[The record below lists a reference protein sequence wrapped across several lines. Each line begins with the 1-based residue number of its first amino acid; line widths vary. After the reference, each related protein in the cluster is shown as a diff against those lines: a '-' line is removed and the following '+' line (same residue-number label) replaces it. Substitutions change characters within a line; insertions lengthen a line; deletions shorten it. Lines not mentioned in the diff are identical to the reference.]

1 MASTWDSK
9 YIIESISEDYEE
21 HFKKESENSLLTY
34 YKGLLNN
41 CKKAVS
47 YKDSLQITVSAWEY
61 ISQYEVVTN
70 ADQVATF
77 VECLAKASRHI
88 LLSGDWLSQEKVS
101 RDYLETLLKKC
112 VNVGAGKK
120 ETVEA
125 VLALAQKPWD
135 SQRVRNLLTGRT
147 ELQQQVLSLV
157 STEGVDCV
165 LLRIELLVEAGL
177 DKPAY
182 KFVSNVTNSL
192 LADHIVFE
200 SYVLTS
206 KPGTLERIVDM
217 FLALAVATRHES
229 RLYKVLKLV
238 GLEMVNK
245 TYMPRFYAYISPPVP
260 PPTDPKLLVS
270 LGRCKRLFTNLVCS
284 KVIQVFAQWS
294 IAGAAVKECPG
305 ELQGTIIHRWLESKI
320 ESGKGAQSIVPDVET
335 LMQSANQT
343 SFLYTMAILL
353 WRKFGKE
360 VETLCLRMFIKGLT
374 SDLNN
379 TEASKKNK
387 SKKAEIESRMAKGFW
402 YLSEV
407 VSDRVSLAREAV
419 LTGFSIS
426 PSAEM
431 FDKIKELAAH
441 SGLDK
446 LVDEEDEKDVSFED
460 VPEESLGLH
469 CRVTLG
475 EETPKAKLFTRAH
488 QAKHSMVHLMPDN
501 SNTRFTQMKS
511 GNMDFSTWCTNL
523 TGGLSVTKFAIGVG
537 RANTKLRTN
546 GKIKK
551 KFRNLEGLLS
561 IQGELITEASNYNPL
576 DQPCKSLSHENLGLS
591 KEITDDLLIVIA
603 APRWHLLSWVMDWSD
618 LEGTCA
624 KLLANPSIRE
634 PSEELKF
641 LNIDYTQFDE
651 WSSDEEVTIYTG
663 IEKGYEKWLEVP
675 SEDDKFSE
683 HGLTSEDEEV
693 EFNHKHTID
702 RPDYDDHE
710 VFVTEKDYHVNSE
723 KVVADVV
730 MVDKESKHS
739 SSKNDNINESFPGT
753 DVATAMEIN
762 DEITDEPEQSDPV
775 DANVSNVYRFVDET
789 LEPEP
794 EKPDK
799 KVAKNIAPTNEDES
813 VMDVNF
819 AFINPTHN
827 CTKLKARLAL
837 ARLVPGLEG
846 SAVPKTSHTSQICMV
861 QISGG
866 VVSQTPGTS
875 PPANSPSVTQGTL
888 LLRPGPSGVTRPGLT
903 RVTAVPSQVISP
915 RPGQTTVRLSPAT
928 SPRIGQVLG
937 GPRPATPGSPAKK
950 IQYICKQGGQTFVIE
965 STAVLEKLRSAGLTA
980 GMGNV
985 QLRLPIAAVRPAT
998 AVTTVGT
1005 ESKTDM
1011 SEGLAGR
1018 LGTLLTS
1025 PKVTS
1030 TTTTTL
1036 ATRLLPSQGALVNAG
1051 LTQVKNVTTTVV
1063 AKTPATVTEPGKAAE
1078 NNGGPADL
1086 IRQLNL
1092 ARAQGLVVLQQWGDK
1107 QVLVHKATGRWIMRQ
1122 GSRLVTVPPQ
1132 ALGISTDGNS
1142 SASSS
1147 PGAGGPAIS
1156 SRTMEQ
1162 LAEFDSILESK
1173 FKTES
1178 GEVTNGG
1185 VVVVSGAGNTRQV
1198 IQLPTTPL
1206 KKELVLS
1213 KDGIKQSI
1221 SPVKSPLLP
1230 AAATFPK
1237 PQEDP
1242 ETMKRIQA
1250 ILDDYND
1257 QIRNSPDLHNRPAPR
1272 RRTNGS
1278 GNPDSPKADS
1288 PTGSGTASGSTSPNN
1303 VVRRCGSESLS
1314 PGPGPSPSMSPVKDP
1329 LTVAMAE
1336 IKESGALTLTA
1347 QPNIEP
1353 LHTPAPAPAGVTS
1366 VRLVP
1371 KGGPVTQRIM
1381 VPAGNTR
1388 GIMMGGQGTVQRLMV
1403 VASGDGRRM
1412 VAVRP
1417 VVVTTNSFTN
1427 SVQPSMVTTNSCF
1440 TLSGT
1445 NSIPITVSLPT
1456 SPVSLASLPSILNT
1470 RPASPPRPSTPG
1482 LGIPMEM
1489 TPGQIM
1495 EAEISATLL
1504 DNPSSPFQ
1512 SGSLTTLSD
1521 ESDQVCAS
1529 LPDNVFSVSSPGP
1542 SCPGLDSDFDQVIS
1556 TSGPQQLATPSHLT
1570 DMVSSHTDLPVES
1583 SITHQSTQDNTQS
1596 SSQPNRTGRRRSGR
1610 SELSQPESKKVRL
1623 NNYSEIGQP
1632 SNPVGI
1638 SDGSTTVPNT

>member
-1 MASTWDSK
+1 M
-9 YIIESISEDYEE
+9 IESISEDYEE
-21 HFKKESENSLLTY
+21 HFRKESENSLVTY
-34 YKGLLNN
+34 YKGLHNS
-41 CKKAVS
+41 CKRAVS

-61 ISQYEVVTN
+61 ISQFEVITN
-70 ADQVATF
+70 ADQVFTF

-112 VNVGAGKK
+112 IGAGAGKK

-125 VLALAQKPWD
+125 VLSLAQKPWD
-135 SQRVRNLLTGRT
+135 SPRVRNLLTGRT

-165 LLRIELLVEAGL
+165 LLRIELLVESGL

-206 KPGTLERIVDM
+206 KPGTLERIVDL

-238 GLEMVNK
+238 GLEEVNK

-260 PPTDPKLLVS
+260 APEDPKLQVS
-270 LGRCKRLFTNLVCS
+270 LGRCKRLFTPLVCS
-284 KVIQVFAQWS
+284 KVIKVFAQWS
-294 IAGAAVKECPG
+294 IAGAAVKECPV
-305 ELQGTIIHRWLESKI
+305 ELQGSIIHRWLESKI
-320 ESGKGAQSIVPDVET
+320 EGGKGAQAIILDVET

-353 WRKFGKE
+353 WRKFGKD
-360 VETLCLRMFIKGLT
+360 VETLCLKMFIKGLT

-379 TEASKKNK
+379 SEASKKNK
-387 SKKAEIESRMAKGFW
+387 SKNAEIESRMATGFW
-402 YLSEV
+402 FLSEV

-426 PSAEM
+426 PSKEM
-431 FDKIKELAAH
+431 FEKIKELAAY

-446 LVDEEDEKDVSFED
+446 IVDVEDEKDISYED
-460 VPEESLGLH
+460 IEEDSKELH

-475 EETPKAKLFTRAH
+475 EETPKAKNSLRAH
-488 QAKHSMVHLMPDN
+488 QAKRNQHRKTSGSSNQIFKQIKSESDFGKWFESLGREVAGPD
-501 SNTRFTQMKS
+501 
-511 GNMDFSTWCTNL
+511 
-523 TGGLSVTKFAIGVG
+523 VG
-537 RANTKLRTN
+537 SANTKLRTN
-546 GKIKK
+546 KINKK
-551 KFRNLEGLLS
+551 KFRNLEGILS

-576 DQPCKSLSHENLGLS
+576 DDPCKSLSHENLGLS
-591 KEITDDLLIVIA
+591 KDITEDLLIVIA
-603 APRWHLLSWVMDWSD
+603 APRWHLLSWVMDWSE
-618 LEGTCA
+618 LESTCA
-624 KLLANPSIRE
+624 KLLANPSMRE

-675 SEDDKFSE
+675 SEEDKFSE

-710 VFVTEKDYHVNSE
+710 DFVTEYDYHVNSE
-723 KVVADVV
+723 ALVSDVV
-730 MVDKESKHS
+730 MNESKHS
-739 SSKNDNINESFPGT
+739 SSSKKDNINESFSGS
-753 DVATAMEIN
+753 DVASAMEIN

-775 DANVSNVYRFVDET
+775 DANITNVYRFVDET

-794 EKPDK
+794 EKQ
-799 KVAKNIAPTNEDES
+799 VAKNNDNDS

-819 AFINPTHN
+819 ALLPPQPDSIN
-827 CTKLKARLAL
+827 LKARLAL

-846 SAVPKTSHTSQICMV
+846 SAVPKRKRITQVCMV
-861 QISGG
+861 QIGG
-866 VVSQTPGTS
+866 VVGQTQGTS
-875 PPANSPSVTQGTL
+875 NPPNTPNVTQGTL

-903 RVTAVPSQVISP
+903 RVTAVPSQIISSP

-928 SPRIGQVLG
+928 SPRVGQLVG
-937 GPRPATPGSPAKK
+937 GPRLATPGSPKK

-998 AVTTVGT
+998 AVTSTGGS
-1005 ESKTDM
+1005 ESKTDL

-1030 TTTTTL
+1030 TTATTL
-1036 ATRLLPSQGALVNAG
+1036 ATRLLPTQSALVNAG
-1051 LTQVKNVTTTVV
+1051 LTQVKTETSTAV
-1063 AKTPATVTEPGKAAE
+1063 AKSPAVTEPVVVKSE
-1078 NNGGPADL
+1078 SSGGPADL

-1178 GEVTNGG
+1178 VEVTNGG
-1185 VVVVSGAGNTRQV
+1185 VVVVSGAGNTRQI

-1213 KDGIKQSI
+1213 KDGIKSQSQ

-1288 PTGSGTASGSTSPNN
+1288 PPGSGTVSGSTSPSN

-1336 IKESGALTLTA
+1336 IKESGTLTLTA
-1347 QPNIEP
+1347 QPTLEP
-1353 LHTPAPAPAGVTS
+1353 LHSPAPVGVTS

-1371 KGGPVTQRIM
+1371 KTGTVTQRIM

-1388 GIMMGGQGTVQRLMV
+1388 GLMMAGQGGTVQRLMV
-1403 VASGDGRRM
+1403 VSNGDGRRM

-1417 VVVTTNSFTN
+1417 VVVSTNSFTN
-1427 SVQPSMVTTNSCF
+1427 TQPNMSVTT
-1440 TLSGT
+1440 
-1445 NSIPITVSLPT
+1445 
-1456 SPVSLASLPSILNT
+1456 
-1470 RPASPPRPSTPG
+1470 
-1482 LGIPMEM
+1482 
-1489 TPGQIM
+1489 
-1495 EAEISATLL
+1495 
-1504 DNPSSPFQ
+1504 
-1512 SGSLTTLSD
+1512 
-1521 ESDQVCAS
+1521 
-1529 LPDNVFSVSSPGP
+1529 
-1542 SCPGLDSDFDQVIS
+1542 
-1556 TSGPQQLATPSHLT
+1556 
-1570 DMVSSHTDLPVES
+1570 
-1583 SITHQSTQDNTQS
+1583 
-1596 SSQPNRTGRRRSGR
+1596 
-1610 SELSQPESKKVRL
+1610 K
-1623 NNYSEIGQP
+1623 
-1632 SNPVGI
+1632 
-1638 SDGSTTVPNT
+1638 

>member
-21 HFKKESENSLLTY
+21 HFRKESENSLVTY
-34 YKGLLNN
+34 FKGLLNN
-41 CKKAVS
+41 SKKAVS
-47 YKDSLQITVSAWEY
+47 YKDSLQTTVSAWEY
-61 ISQYEVVTN
+61 ISQYEVITN
-70 ADQVATF
+70 PDQVSTF
-77 VECLAKASRHI
+77 VECLARASRHI
-88 LLSGDWLSQEKVS
+88 LLSGDWLTQEKVS
-101 RDYLETLLKKC
+101 RDYLESLLKKC
-112 VNVGAGKK
+112 IVAGAGKK
-120 ETVEA
+120 ETVEG
-125 VLALAQKPWD
+125 VLSLAQKPWD
-135 SQRVRNLLTGRT
+135 SPRVKNLLTGKS

-165 LLRIELLVEAGL
+165 LLRIELLVESGL

-206 KPGTLERIVDM
+206 KSGTLERIVDM

-238 GLEMVNK
+238 GLEVVNQVY
-245 TYMPRFYAYISPPVP
+245 TPRFYAYINPPATP
-260 PPTDPKLLVS
+260 PSDPKLQVS
-270 LGRCKRLFTNLVCS
+270 LGRCKRLFTPLVCS

-294 IAGAAVKECPG
+294 IAGLAVKECPL
-305 ELQGTIIHRWLESKI
+305 ELQDTIIQRWLDSKI
-320 ESGKGAQSIVPDVET
+320 ESGKGPQSIILDVET
-335 LMQSANQT
+335 LMKSANQT
-343 SFLYTMAILL
+343 QFLYNMAILL
-353 WRKFGKE
+353 WRKYGKD
-360 VETLCLRMFIKGLT
+360 VETLCLKMFIKGLT
-374 SDLNN
+374 SDLNQS
-379 TEASKKNK
+379 EACKKNK
-387 SKKAEIESRMAKGFW
+387 SKKAEIEGRMAKGFW

-419 LTGFSIS
+419 LTGFSIC
-426 PSAEM
+426 PTKERL
-431 FDKIKELAAH
+431 DKIKEMAAY

-446 LVDEEDEKDVSFED
+446 LTDVKEEKDVAVVD
-460 VPEESLGLH
+460 VPEEKFDIR
-469 CRVTLG
+469 CRITLG
-475 EETPKAKLFTRAH
+475 EETVKAKDAMKMH
-488 QAKHSMVHLMPDN
+488 QARHNQHFKTKEN
-501 SNTRFTQMKS
+501 SSVIFQQLKVDADHRSWFDKLS
-511 GNMDFSTWCTNL
+511 GELATNN
-523 TGGLSVTKFAIGVG
+523 VG

-546 GKIKK
+546 KINKK
-551 KFRNLEGLLS
+551 KFRNMEGILS

-576 DQPCKSLSHENLGLS
+576 DEPCKSLSHVNLGLS

-618 LEGTCA
+618 LESTCT

-675 SEDDKFSE
+675 SEEDKFSE
-683 HGLTSEDEEV
+683 HGLTSDDEEV
-693 EFNHKHTID
+693 EFNHKHSID

-710 VFVTEKDYHVNSE
+710 DFVTDKDYFSNSE
-723 KVVADVV
+723 DLESDIV
-730 MVDKESKHS
+730 MSNV
-739 SSKNDNINESFPGT
+739 KNDNINETFSGNN
-753 DVATAMEIN
+753 VATAMEIN
-762 DEITDEPEQSDPV
+762 DEITDEPEQNNSA
-775 DANVSNVYRFVDET
+775 DANKTNMYRFVDET

-794 EKPDK
+794 EKH
-799 KVAKNIAPTNEDES
+799 VANDSASNETSDT

-819 AFINPTHN
+819 AFIPTN
-827 CTKLKARLAL
+827 LDCNQLKVRLAL
-837 ARLVPGLEG
+837 ARVVPGLEG
-846 SAVPKTSHTSQICMV
+846 SAVPKRNHVTQVCMV

-866 VVSQTPGTS
+866 IVGQTNGSNATANT
-875 PPANSPSVTQGTL
+875 PAATQSTL

-903 RVTAVPSQVISP
+903 RAVAVPNQIVNSP
-915 RPGQTTVRLSPAT
+915 RPGQTTLRVSPAS
-928 SPRIGQVLG
+928 SPRVGHVVG
-937 GPRPATPGSPAKK
+937 GPRLGTPGSPKK
-950 IQYICKQGGQTFVIE
+950 VQYICKQGGQTFVIE
-965 STAVLEKLRSAGLTA
+965 STAVLEKLRNAGLTA

-985 QLRLPIAAVRPAT
+985 QLRLPIAAVRPANPAT
-998 AVTTVGT
+998 AGTVDV
-1005 ESKTDM
+1005 KTDLN
-1011 SEGLAGR
+1011 EGLAGR
-1018 LGTLLTS
+1018 LG
-1025 PKVTS
+1025 
-1030 TTTTTL
+1030 
-1036 ATRLLPSQGALVNAG
+1036 ALLPNQKVVATSARVLPTQTALVNSG
-1051 LTQVKNVTTTVV
+1051 LTQVKNEAAVGVTPAVTKSTVV
-1063 AKTPATVTEPGKAAE
+1063 SDSAKQDNA
-1078 NNGGPADL
+1078 GPADL

-1132 ALGISTDGNS
+1132 ALGISTDGSS

-1206 KKELVLS
+1206 KKELVLN
-1213 KDGIKQSI
+1213 KDNKQTQQ
-1221 SPVKSPLLP
+1221 SPVKSPVLP
-1230 AAATFPK
+1230 AAAASFPK

-1288 PTGSGTASGSTSPNN
+1288 PPGSGTVSGSTSPNN
-1303 VVRRCGSESLS
+1303 IVRRCGSESVS
-1314 PGPGPSPSMSPVKDP
+1314 PAPGPSPSMSPVKDP

-1336 IKESGALTLTA
+1336 IKESGTLTLAAHPT
-1347 QPNIEP
+1347 IEP
-1353 LHTPAPAPAGVTS
+1353 LHSPAPVGVTS

-1371 KGGPVTQRIM
+1371 KTGTVTQRIV
-1381 VPAGNTR
+1381 VPAANTR
-1388 GIMMGGQGTVQRLMV
+1388 GLVVAGQGGSVQRLMV
-1403 VASGDGRRM
+1403 VSSGDGRRM

-1417 VVVTTNSFTN
+1417 VVVSTNSFTN
-1427 SVQPSMVTTNSCF
+1427 NTQPNLSVSKYDYLF
-1440 TLSGT
+1440 FYLELTLS
-1445 NSIPITVSLPT
+1445 
-1456 SPVSLASLPSILNT
+1456 
-1470 RPASPPRPSTPG
+1470 
-1482 LGIPMEM
+1482 
-1489 TPGQIM
+1489 
-1495 EAEISATLL
+1495 
-1504 DNPSSPFQ
+1504 
-1512 SGSLTTLSD
+1512 
-1521 ESDQVCAS
+1521 
-1529 LPDNVFSVSSPGP
+1529 
-1542 SCPGLDSDFDQVIS
+1542 
-1556 TSGPQQLATPSHLT
+1556 
-1570 DMVSSHTDLPVES
+1570 
-1583 SITHQSTQDNTQS
+1583 
-1596 SSQPNRTGRRRSGR
+1596 SQ
-1610 SELSQPESKKVRL
+1610 
-1623 NNYSEIGQP
+1623 
-1632 SNPVGI
+1632 
-1638 SDGSTTVPNT
+1638 

>member
-1 MASTWDSK
+1 MASTWDSR
-9 YIIESISEDYEE
+9 YINESLCEDYEE
-21 HFKKESENSLLTY
+21 HFKKESDNSLVTY
-34 YKGLLNN
+34 YKGLLSNS
-41 CKKAVS
+41 KKAVS
-47 YKDSLQITVSAWEY
+47 YKDSLQTTVSAWEY

-70 ADQVATF
+70 SEQVATF
-77 VECLAKASRHI
+77 VECLGKASRHI

-112 VNVGAGKK
+112 INVGAGKK

-125 VLALAQKPWD
+125 VLALAQKPWE
-135 SQRVRNLLTGRT
+135 SQRVKNLLTGRT

-238 GLEMVNK
+238 GLEEVNF
-245 TYMPRFYAYISPPVP
+245 TYMPRFFAYTTPPVP
-260 PPTDPKLLVS
+260 PPTDPKLMVRQ
-270 LGRCKRLFTNLVCS
+270 GRCSRLFTPLVCS

-294 IAGAAVKECPG
+294 IAGAAVKDCPA
-305 ELQGTIIHRWLESKI
+305 ELQGTIIKRWLESKI
-320 ESGKGAQSIVPDVET
+320 ESGKACMAIVPDVET

-343 SFLYTMAILL
+343 SFLYTMAIQL

-360 VETLCLRMFIKGLT
+360 VETLCLKMFIKGLT

-379 TEASKKNK
+379 SEACKKNK
-387 SKKAEIESRMAKGFW
+387 SKKAEIEGRMANGFW

-419 LTGFSIS
+419 LTGFSIA
-426 PSAEM
+426 PTQEM
-431 FDKIKELAAH
+431 FDKIRELATH

-446 LVDEEDEKDVSFED
+446 LVDEEEEKDASFED
-460 VPEESLGLH
+460 VPEESIGMH

-475 EETPKAKLFTRAH
+475 EETPKAKLFTRAQ
-488 QAKHSMVHLMPDN
+488 QAKHNMHHKVPNASKPVF
-501 SNTRFTQMKS
+501 SQMGS
-511 GNMDFSTWCTNL
+511 ETDFGSWCEKL
-523 TGGLSVTKFAIGVG
+523 SGGLNGTGFG
-537 RANTKLRTN
+537 RADTKLRTN
-546 GKIKK
+546 KKNKK
-551 KFRNLEGLLS
+551 KFRNLEGILS

-591 KEITDDLLIVIA
+591 KDITDDLLIVIT

-702 RPDYDDHE
+702 RTDYDDHE
-710 VFVTEKDYHVNSE
+710 LFVTQNDYQVHSEELVSDIVMDEKN
-723 KVVADVV
+723 VV
-730 MVDKESKHS
+730 STHS
-739 SSKNDNINESFPGT
+739 GSKNDNINESFPGS

-775 DANVSNVYRFVDET
+775 DANVTNVYRFVDET

-799 KVAKNIAPTNEDES
+799 QVAKNIAPTNDNDS

-827 CTKLKARLAL
+827 LPELKARLAL

-846 SAVPKTSHTSQICMV
+846 SAIHKTCPATQIFMV
-861 QISGG
+861 QISG
-866 VVSQTPGTS
+866 VVVGQTPGTTQGVNT
-875 PPANSPSVTQGTL
+875 PNVTQGTL

-903 RVTAVPSQVISP
+903 RVTAVPSQVLSP

-928 SPRIGQVLG
+928 SPRIGQLVG
-937 GPRPATPGSPAKK
+937 GPRLATPGSPAKK

-998 AVTTVGT
+998 AVTTAGN
-1005 ESKTDM
+1005 ENKTDL

-1030 TTTTTL
+1030 TATTTL

-1051 LTQVKNVTTTVV
+1051 LTQAKNVTSTVV
-1063 AKTPATVTEPGKAAE
+1063 ARTTATVTEPGKAGTE
-1078 NNGGPADL
+1078 NSTGGPADL

-1122 GSRLVTVPPQ
+1122 GARLVTVPPQ
-1132 ALGISTDGNS
+1132 ALGISTDGSS

-1173 FKTES
+1173 FKTET
-1178 GEVTNGG
+1178 GELTNGG
-1185 VVVVSGAGNTRQV
+1185 VVVVSGAGNTRQI

-1213 KDGIKQSI
+1213 KEGIKQSQ

-1230 AAATFPK
+1230 VAATFPK

-1288 PTGSGTASGSTSPNN
+1288 PGSGTASGSTSPNAN
-1303 VVRRCGSESLS
+1303 VRRCGSESVS
-1314 PGPGPSPSMSPVKDP
+1314 PGPSPI
-1329 LTVAMAE
+1329 A
-1336 IKESGALTLTA
+1336 I
-1347 QPNIEP
+1347 
-1353 LHTPAPAPAGVTS
+1353 H
-1366 VRLVP
+1366 
-1371 KGGPVTQRIM
+1371 
-1381 VPAGNTR
+1381 
-1388 GIMMGGQGTVQRLMV
+1388 
-1403 VASGDGRRM
+1403 
-1412 VAVRP
+1412 
-1417 VVVTTNSFTN
+1417 
-1427 SVQPSMVTTNSCF
+1427 
-1440 TLSGT
+1440 
-1445 NSIPITVSLPT
+1445 
-1456 SPVSLASLPSILNT
+1456 
-1470 RPASPPRPSTPG
+1470 
-1482 LGIPMEM
+1482 
-1489 TPGQIM
+1489 
-1495 EAEISATLL
+1495 
-1504 DNPSSPFQ
+1504 
-1512 SGSLTTLSD
+1512 
-1521 ESDQVCAS
+1521 
-1529 LPDNVFSVSSPGP
+1529 
-1542 SCPGLDSDFDQVIS
+1542 
-1556 TSGPQQLATPSHLT
+1556 
-1570 DMVSSHTDLPVES
+1570 
-1583 SITHQSTQDNTQS
+1583 
-1596 SSQPNRTGRRRSGR
+1596 
-1610 SELSQPESKKVRL
+1610 
-1623 NNYSEIGQP
+1623 
-1632 SNPVGI
+1632 
-1638 SDGSTTVPNT
+1638 